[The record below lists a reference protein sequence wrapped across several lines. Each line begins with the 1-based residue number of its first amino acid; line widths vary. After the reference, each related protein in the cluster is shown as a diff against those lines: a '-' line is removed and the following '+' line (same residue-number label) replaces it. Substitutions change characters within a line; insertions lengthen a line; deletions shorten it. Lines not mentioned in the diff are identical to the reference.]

1 MTNSEKMPIVYYM
14 SLPLDKVT
22 AMKIYIMLI
31 LGNSFKITTAINV
44 NFKQGKYMMKLKIYI
59 GVRKWKCRLIYE
71 SVVKIC
77 ETK

>member
-31 LGNSFKITTAINV
+31 FGNSIKITTAINV
-44 NFKQGKYMMKLKIYI
+44 IFK
-59 GVRKWKCRLIYE
+59 
-71 SVVKIC
+71 
-77 ETK
+77 